1 MKKLAKISIYI
12 AVIFAVGMLSGYVT
26 FNLMSFSRTV
36 DVPDLIGKGMVDA
49 DKLLRSKGLYIRL
62 EGEDYDSYI
71 PQGYVMHQD
80 IPAGN
85 SVKEGREIRVVL
97 SKGPRMRYIPDIVG
111 QPLDIAE
118 SLLKEKGIKID
129 KVIYVHSEHTE
140 KNIIIAQ
147 RPETTE
153 KGADNFSVIVSL
165 GEYEKLEEDR

>member
-1 MKKLAKISIYI
+1 MRKLVKISIYI
-12 AVIFAVGMLSGYVT
+12 AAIFVVGMLSGYVT
-26 FNLMSFSRTV
+26 FKLMSFSRTV
-36 DVPDLIGKGMVDA
+36 NVPDLIGKGMVDA
-49 DKLLRSKGLYIRL
+49 DNILRSKGLYIRL

-71 PQGYVMHQD
+71 PEGHVMRQD

-129 KVIYVHSEHTE
+129 KVIYVHSGQIER
-140 KNIIIAQ
+140 NIIIAQ

-153 KGADNFSVIVSL
+153 KGADKFSVIVSL
-165 GEYEKLEEDR
+165 GSYEQSEEDR